1 MVQYEE
7 SIDAY
12 TPHDV
17 EMVKKPGETFGFH
30 LWFDDQGSSQKFKI
44 LQYQNLIIVALN
56 SGFRLEIFLVFEIKS
71 KFLHMN
77 PIYSRG
83 PYFVY
88 HYFVTAPLFYDFR
101 TSGLKTLLP
110 VSK

>member
-30 LWFDDQGSSQKFKI
+30 LWFDDQGSSQKFKT
-44 LQYQNLIIVALN
+44 
-56 SGFRLEIFLVFEIKS
+56 S
-71 KFLHMN
+71 KYKPTITCF
-77 PIYSRG
+77 SS
-83 PYFVY
+83 
-88 HYFVTAPLFYDFR
+88 
-101 TSGLKTLLP
+101 TSGLKTVLP
-110 VSK
+110 VSKSKVTKSKFYQTSPNH

>member
-30 LWFDDQGSSQKFKI
+30 LWFDDQGSSQKFKT
-44 LQYQNLIIVALN
+44 
-56 SGFRLEIFLVFEIKS
+56 S
-71 KFLHMN
+71 K
-77 PIYSRG
+77 Y
-83 PYFVY
+83 
-88 HYFVTAPLFYDFR
+88 
-101 TSGLKTLLP
+101 
-110 VSK
+110 